1 MNHFTGCI
9 TRLHFQRRLARA
21 PGLQGTPR
29 RGSTA
34 TSRAAVA
41 GCSPSLLDG
50 YWWFNY
56 YDGFMMVLWWFY
68 DGFMMV
74 LWWFYDGFMMVL
86 WWFYDGFMMVNHKYW
101 FVNVDYGLTWMVKV
115 ADRGQWWFM
124 KIDDGRWSL
133 VMIAGWMDLVWL
145 MDSLMDDWLVDG
157 LGNSGQKM
165 NVADVRRCHQ
175 VVTEM

>member
-50 YWWFNY
+50 YCWIRM
-56 YDGFMMVLWWFY
+56 DTDDLIMMVLWWF
-68 DGFMMV
+68 F
-74 LWWFYDGFMMVL
+74 
-86 WWFYDGFMMVNHKYW
+86 DGFMMVNHKYG

-115 ADRGQWWFM
+115 VDRGQWWFM

-145 MDSLMDDWLVDG
+145 MDGLMDDWLVDG